1 MSLVVAAS
9 AASFSAGAKI
19 CGSAKTAK
27 SVSLSCSGVK
37 CGIDINSLFKNFSG
51 LCIGGKCTVI
61 TPRKNTQKTSE
72 PKTEPTQKPT
82 AKPTQPATK
91 ATEPTQKPT
100 QSATKATE
108 PTQKPTQ
115 PATKATEPTQ
125 KPTQSA
131 TKATEPPTKPAEA
144 EFNSAYEDEVI
155 RLVNIERQSYG
166 LSPLSK
172 NAAAVSAARIR
183 AKEITLSFSHT
194 RPNGTSCFTAAGEAG
209 LTYRTAGENIAYG
222 YPSPK
227 QVVTGWMNSDG
238 HRKNILSAS
247 FSGIGVGC
255 YSKGGV
261 IYWSQFFVG

>member
-1 MSLVVAAS
+1 MKKSSRILSVIMSLVVAAS
-9 AASFSAGAKI
+9 AASFSASAKT

-100 QSATKATE
+100 QSATKV
-108 PTQKPTQ
+108 
-115 PATKATEPTQ
+115 
-125 KPTQSA
+125 
-131 TKATEPPTKPAEA
+131 TEPPTKPAEA

-166 LSPLSK
+166 LSSLSK
-172 NAAAVSAARIR
+172 NAAAVIAARIR
-183 AKEITLSFSHT
+183 AKEITLSFSLT
-194 RPNGTSCFTAAGEAG
+194 RPNGTSCFTAAVEAG

>member
-1 MSLVVAAS
+1 MKKSSRILSVIMSLVVAAS
-9 AASFSAGAKI
+9 AASFSASAKT

-100 QSATKATE
+100 QSATKV
-108 PTQKPTQ
+108 
-115 PATKATEPTQ
+115 
-125 KPTQSA
+125 
-131 TKATEPPTKPAEA
+131 TEPPTKPAEA

-166 LSPLSK
+166 LSSLSK

>member
-9 AASFSAGAKI
+9 AASFSASAKS
-19 CGSAKTAK
+19 CGSSKTAK

-100 QSATKATE
+100 Q
-108 PTQKPTQ
+108 P
-115 PATKATEPTQ
+115 
-125 KPTQSA
+125 A

-222 YPSPK
+222 YPSPQK
-227 QVVTGWMNSDG
+227 VVTGWMNSDG

>member
-1 MSLVVAAS
+1 MKKSSRILSVIMSLVVATS
-9 AASFSAGAKI
+9 AASFSAGAKT

-72 PKTEPTQKPT
+72 PTQKPT
-82 AKPTQPATK
+82 SKPTQPATK
-91 ATEPTQKPT
+91 V
-100 QSATKATE
+100 TE

-115 PATKATEPTQ
+115 P
-125 KPTQSA
+125 A

-172 NAAAVSAARIR
+172 NAAAVNAARIR

>member
-1 MSLVVAAS
+1 MKKSSRILSVIMSLVLMLS
-9 AASFSAGAKI
+9 AASFSAGAKT

-27 SVSLSCSGVK
+27 SVSLSCYGVK

-82 AKPTQPATK
+82 AKPTQ
-91 ATEPTQKPT
+91 
-100 QSATKATE
+100 SATKATE

-125 KPTQSA
+125 KPTQPA

-194 RPNGTSCFTAAGEAG
+194 RPNGTSCFTAAGEVG

-222 YPSPK
+222 YPSPQ

>member
-9 AASFSAGAKI
+9 AASFSASAKT

-100 QSATKATE
+100 QSATKV
-108 PTQKPTQ
+108 
-115 PATKATEPTQ
+115 
-125 KPTQSA
+125 
-131 TKATEPPTKPAEA
+131 TEPPTKPAEA

-166 LSPLSK
+166 LSSLSK

>member
-1 MSLVVAAS
+1 MKKLSRILSVIMSLVVAAS
-9 AASFSAGAKI
+9 AASFSAGAKT

-82 AKPTQPATK
+82 AKLTQPATK

-108 PTQKPTQ
+108 PQ
-115 PATKATEPTQ
+115 
-125 KPTQSA
+125 
-131 TKATEPPTKPAEA
+131 TKPAEA

-194 RPNGTSCFTAAGEAG
+194 RPNGTSCFTAAGEVG